1 MENTD
6 INDENKNDFFICPI
20 KTEENSDRCLEK
32 KLFTI
37 SNNKRRL
44 FLNLAPINSST
55 KNTINNSFEK
65 LMKNNSKNTPIK
77 LPPIYSN
84 NSNSVRSK
92 MKLYKVSPPVHR
104 EKRQISP
111 EEEERKVMTLLN
123 KYADMN
129 YKNNKLLKKDEIKK
143 YSFNSYL
150 KMQERADIRF
160 KPRYGD
166 TSNELVNYINKVSRI
181 RKQVIDDV
189 VNEISKKAENRYNN
203 ENPKVDFNFHSKEKN
218 LIDNRW
224 KNAYSLNDYQKYF
237 LKNLQGKV
245 SSKYYREMLKN
256 FHQISLLC
264 FSEGH
269 LNLST
274 IKNLNN
280 GI

>member
-1 MENTD
+1 MEDTN
-6 INDENKNDFFICPI
+6 INDVEKNEFFISPI
-20 KTEENSDRCLEK
+20 KTEENNDRCLKK
-32 KLFTI
+32 KLSTI
-37 SNNKRRL
+37 SNKKRKL
-44 FLNLAPINSST
+44 LLNLAPINS
-55 KNTINNSFEK
+55 TINNSFEK
-65 LMKNNSKNTPIK
+65 STKNRAKNTPIK
-77 LPPIYSN
+77 LPPIYSQ
-84 NSNSVRSK
+84 NSNSVHSK

-111 EEEERKVMTLLN
+111 EEEEKKVMTLLN
-123 KYADMN
+123 KYADVN
-129 YKNNKLLKKDEIKK
+129 YKDNKFLKEDEIKK

-150 KMQERADIRF
+150 RLQERADIRF
-160 KPRYGD
+160 KPRHRD

-181 RKQVIDDV
+181 RKQVIGDV

-264 FSEGH
+264 FSEG
-269 LNLST
+269 NSNIST
-274 IKNLNN
+274 IKKISN